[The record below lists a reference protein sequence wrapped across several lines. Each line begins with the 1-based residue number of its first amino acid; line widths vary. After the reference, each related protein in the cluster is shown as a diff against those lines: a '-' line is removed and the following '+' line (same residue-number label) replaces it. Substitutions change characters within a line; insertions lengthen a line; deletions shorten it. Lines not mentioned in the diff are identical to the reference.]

1 MGYVALDIDHLARL
15 NQAFGLGFGYRVS
28 RGTGAFLARRVP
40 NLIAAGRMSGGGF
53 GILLRCTGQESLQ
66 FRAQKLVQ
74 CLSTDLLQL
83 DRRALVTASAGAT
96 LLAPS
101 QRSVSIAIA
110 DAERAMIHAKNNGR
124 NQLHLCP
131 LAEPHSDIG
140 MQLGRQLQEALHQN
154 RLVLGYQPVVDAQ
167 TGTAAYHECLLRL
180 DDGLG
185 TLVPAAQLVPVAEDV
200 GLVRAIDRW
209 VLDRVASELAAYC
222 SARLALNV
230 SAFSIN
236 DPAWVE
242 RLEAL
247 ARLHPGIANRLTIE
261 ITETAAMLDV
271 GVAIA
276 FSRRVQSIG
285 VRVALDDFG
294 AGYTSFAHLRDLSV
308 DMVKIDGRFT
318 RNLNH
323 SPENRLM
330 LAALLQLAK
339 GFGIETVAECA
350 ETAED
355 VEDVEA
361 LAGAG
366 TTYIQG
372 YYFGRPD
379 RKRLP
384 APTNGEMPTE

>member
-1 MGYVALDIDHLARL
+1 
-15 NQAFGLGFGYRVS
+15 
-28 RGTGAFLARRVP
+28 
-40 NLIAAGRMSGGGF
+40 
-53 GILLRCTGQESLQ
+53 
-66 FRAQKLVQ
+66 
-74 CLSTDLLQL
+74 
-83 DRRALVTASAGAT
+83 
-96 LLAPS
+96 
-101 QRSVSIAIA
+101 
-110 DAERAMIHAKNNGR
+110 
-124 NQLHLCP
+124 
-131 LAEPHSDIG
+131 
-140 MQLGRQLQEALHQN
+140 
-154 RLVLGYQPVVDAQ
+154 
-167 TGTAAYHECLLRL
+167 
-180 DDGLG
+180 
-185 TLVPAAQLVPVAEDV
+185 
-200 GLVRAIDRW
+200 
-209 VLDRVASELAAYC
+209 
-222 SARLALNV
+222 LNV

-242 RLEAL
+242 RLEAP

-276 FSRRVQSIG
+276 FARRVQSIG

-355 VEDVEA
+355 VEA

-384 APTNGEMPTE
+384 ASTNGEMPTE